1 VWRSASAQVNGP
13 HDGVMRQRV
22 VRVALTAAL
31 VAVVL
36 LAVPLALAIRSSL
49 YADQR
54 DTLERSALAAAVRV
68 SPDYTSGDPA
78 ELPRPPAGGRLGL
91 YDPQARLRAGSGP
104 RSGDAPVRRALG
116 GDAVRGHSGGDLVVT
131 VPVSHAEKVIGVVR
145 ASSPAAAVRNGVL
158 AAWAVLLGVAALA
171 LAVAVGVARR
181 QARVL
186 AAPLEELSRH
196 CRAVTEGDLD
206 ARAAPSSVAEI
217 DQVARTHNEML
228 HSLSEL
234 VRHERD
240 FTANASHQLRTP
252 LTGLQLTLE
261 AGLAQ
266 DDDARLRPVL
276 GEALATTHRLHHT
289 VEEVLRLSR
298 ASEVSRSAA
307 GKIAVGQM
315 LRDVEE
321 RWHGLFARN
330 GRRLECTARDTPTDA
345 LVPGAP
351 VSEVLGILLDNARVH
366 GRGTVRVTVRDLED
380 AIAFDVSDEGAVAG
394 EPARLFDRGHTGD
407 GQGVG
412 IGLALARDL
421 AVSLGGR
428 ISLASASPATFTL
441 LIPVDQD
448 EAREAS
454 G

>member
-1 VWRSASAQVNGP
+1 
-13 HDGVMRQRV
+13 MRQRV

-54 DTLERSALAAAVRV
+54 DTLERSALAGAVRV
-68 SPDYTSGDPA
+68 SPDYATGDPA
-78 ELPRPPAGGRLGL
+78 ELPRPPAGGHLGL
-91 YDPQARLRAGSGP
+91 YDPQSRLRAGSGP
-104 RSGDAPVRRALG
+104 RSGDAPVSRALG

-145 ASSPAAAVRNGVL
+145 ASSPAASVRDRVL
-158 AAWAVLLGVAALA
+158 VAWAVLLGVSALA
-171 LAVAVGVARR
+171 LAVAVVVARR

-186 AAPLEELSRH
+186 AAPLEDLSRH
-196 CRAVTEGDLD
+196 CRAVTEGDLN

-234 VRHERD
+234 LRHERD
-240 FTANASHQLRTP
+240 FAANASHQLRTP
-252 LTGLQLTLE
+252 LTGLQLALE

-266 DDDARLRPVL
+266 DDDAGLRPVL
-276 GEALATTHRLHHT
+276 AEALATTHRLHHT
-289 VEEVLRLSR
+289 VEEVLRLSG
-298 ASEVSRSAA
+298 AGKVSPSAA
-307 GKIAVGQM
+307 GKIAVGQL
-315 LRDVEE
+315 LRDAEE
-321 RWHGLFARN
+321 RWHGLFARD
-330 GRRLECTARDTPTDA
+330 GRRLECAARDTPADV

-380 AIAFDVSDEGAVAG
+380 ALAFDVRDEGAVAG

-407 GQGVG
+407 GPGVG

-428 ISLASASPATFTL
+428 ISLTSARPATFTL
-441 LIPVDQD
+441 LIPVDRD
-448 EAREAS
+448 EAQES
-454 G
+454 PG

>member
-1 VWRSASAQVNGP
+1 
-13 HDGVMRQRV
+13 MRQRV

-68 SPDYTSGDPA
+68 SPDFVTGDPV
-78 ELPRPPAGGRLGL
+78 ELPAPPAGGRLGL
-91 YDPQARLRAGSGP
+91 YDPHLRLRAGSGP
-104 RSGDAPVRRALG
+104 RPGDTPVRQALG
-116 GDAVRGHSGGDLVVT
+116 GELVRGRAGADLVVT

-145 ASSPAAAVRNGVL
+145 ASSNAVAVRDRVL
-158 AAWAVLLGVAALA
+158 VAWTLLLGVSALA
-171 LAVAVGVARR
+171 LSVAVLVARR
-181 QARVL
+181 QARAL
-186 AAPLEELSRH
+186 AAPLEDLSRH
-196 CRAVTEGDLD
+196 CRAVTEGDLT

-234 VRHERD
+234 LRHERD

-252 LTGLQLTLE
+252 LTGLQLALE

-276 GEALATTHRLHHT
+276 TEALATTERLHHT

-298 ASEVSRSAA
+298 SRETARPTA
-307 GKIAVGQM
+307 GTIAVRQL
-315 LRDVEE
+315 LRETEE
-321 RWHGLFARN
+321 RWHGLFARD
-330 GRRLECTARDTPTDA
+330 GRRLACAGQDVPADLR
-345 LVPGAP
+345 VPGAA

-366 GRGTVRVTVRDLED
+366 GRGTVRVSVRDLDD
-380 AIAFDVSDEGAVAG
+380 ALAFDVSDEGAVTG
-394 EPARLFDRGHTGD
+394 EPSRLFDRGRTGD
-407 GQGVG
+407 GHGTG

-428 ISLASASPATFTL
+428 LSLSSRHPATFTL
-441 LIPVDQD
+441 LLPVGQD
-448 EAREAS
+448 GTHGAATS

>member
-1 VWRSASAQVNGP
+1 
-13 HDGVMRQRV
+13 MRQRV

-31 VAVVL
+31 VAVAL

-68 SPDYTSGDPA
+68 SPDFVTGDPV
-78 ELPRPPAGGRLGL
+78 ELPAPPAGGRLGL
-91 YDPQARLRAGSGP
+91 YDSRLRLRAGSGP
-104 RSGDAPVRRALG
+104 RPGDTPVRQALG
-116 GDAVRGHSGGDLVVT
+116 GAAVRGRAGADLVVA

-145 ASSPAAAVRNGVL
+145 ASTPADAVRDRVV
-158 AAWAVLLGVAALA
+158 AAWTLLLGVAVIALV
-171 LAVAVGVARR
+171 VAVLVARR
-181 QARVL
+181 QARAL
-186 AAPLEELSRH
+186 AAPLEDLSRH
-196 CRAVTEGDLD
+196 CRAVTEGDLT

-228 HSLSEL
+228 HSLAEL
-234 VRHERD
+234 LRHERD

-276 GEALATTHRLHHT
+276 AEALATTERLHHT

-298 ASEVSRSAA
+298 SGKTARPAA
-307 GKIAVGQM
+307 GTISVRQL
-315 LRDVEE
+315 LRETEE
-321 RWHGLFARN
+321 RWHGLFAQD
-330 GRRLECTARDTPTDA
+330 GRRLECAGEDA
-345 LVPGAP
+345 PADVRVPGAS
-351 VSEVLGILLDNARVH
+351 VSEVLGVLLDNARVH
-366 GRGTVRVTVRDLED
+366 GRGTVQVAVRDLED
-380 AIAFDVSDEGAVAG
+380 ALALDVSDEGAVTG
-394 EPARLFDRGHTGD
+394 EPSRLFDRGRTGN
-407 GQGVG
+407 GHGTG

-428 ISLASASPATFTL
+428 LSLTSRHPATFTL
-441 LIPVDQD
+441 LLPVGHDGTQG
-448 EAREAS
+448 A
-454 G
+454 GTVG

>member
-1 VWRSASAQVNGP
+1 MWRSTSAQVNGP

-36 LAVPLALAIRSSL
+36 LAVPLALAIRSTL

-68 SPDYTSGDPA
+68 SPDYATGDPA

-91 YDPQARLRAGSGP
+91 YDPQSRLRAGSGP
-104 RSGDAPVRRALG
+104 RSGDASVRRALG
-116 GDAVRGHSGGDLVVT
+116 GEAVRGHSGGDLVVT
-131 VPVSHAEKVIGVVR
+131 VPVSHAEQVIGVVR
-145 ASSPAAAVRNGVL
+145 VSSPAASVRDRVL
-158 AAWAVLLGVAALA
+158 VAWAVLLGVAALA
-171 LAVAVGVARR
+171 LAVAVVVARR
-181 QARVL
+181 QARAL
-186 AAPLEELSRH
+186 AAPLEDLSRH
-196 CRAVTEGDLD
+196 CRAVTEGDLN
-206 ARAAPSSVAEI
+206 ARAARSSIGEI

-234 VRHERD
+234 LRHERD

-252 LTGLQLTLE
+252 LTGLQLALE

-266 DDDARLRPVL
+266 DDDAGLRPVL
-276 GEALATTHRLHHT
+276 TEALATTHRLHHT
-289 VEEVLRLSR
+289 VEEVLRLSG
-298 ASEVSRSAA
+298 AAKVSPSAA
-307 GKIAVGQM
+307 GKIAVGQL
-315 LRDVEE
+315 LRDAVE
-321 RWHGLFARN
+321 RWHGPFARD
-330 GRRLECTARDTPTDA
+330 GRRLECTARDTPTD
-345 LVPGAP
+345 VRIPGAP

-380 AIAFDVSDEGAVAG
+380 ALAFDVSDEGAVEG
-394 EPARLFDRGHTGD
+394 EPARLFDRGHTEG
-407 GQGVG
+407 GPGVG

-428 ISLASASPATFTL
+428 ISLTSARPATFTL
-441 LIPVDQD
+441 LIPVERD
-448 EAREAS
+448 EGPESSA
-454 G
+454 